1 MKTNPTHRHFILQKD
16 AADCGIACLQ
26 NLLFFYGGYMPA
38 EQLREISGTDAHGT
52 NMLGLSQGAREAGFR
67 AGGVEAGS
75 VDDLKTLTAPCI
87 LYIVQDNRQHYM
99 VLYRWDGKHFI
110 VGDPAKGILSLSA
123 EQLSAIWKKKA
134 LLLMEP
140 TEKIKTMSGK
150 YRSRG
155 KWLYQ
160 MIGRYLNFLLMA
172 AGLGII
178 ASALSLSTAIF
189 SQKLVD
195 KLLGQADSKKLFI
208 SVAMLSI
215 ILIFRAFIFYL
226 RGWILARQSKEFNK
240 ELTGSFYQKI
250 LHLPKSFFD
259 HRKTGDMVARLND
272 ANRIQQ
278 TVSLLVGD
286 VSIQALLLLTA
297 TITLFV
303 YSAMAGLIGLIF
315 IPLVFFIVKRIQSA
329 LILGQKDSMIANAQN
344 ESNYIDNIRGIGIIK
359 LFDRETLFLN
369 RATRLIGNLQDA
381 NFRIGKIKIRFNLT
395 IDILA
400 NIFFTAL
407 IVCGITQVLHK
418 HLLAGEMIA
427 VLQLGVMLMQTAT
440 AVAMTN
446 IQIQEA
452 RVAFDRMYELVSL
465 EVDAPVESVP
475 VGGAGAVSGPDA
487 IDAFEWLSIGNLD
500 FRFPGRATL
509 LKQVSLQVEKGE
521 IVAIVGESGQGKST
535 IFQLLQKFYSWEKGT
550 ILVNGLP
557 LETIDQSKWRKL
569 IGVVTQEAALFSG
582 TVMENI
588 LLDNYTAEAG
598 EAVTAFCTQTGLI
611 TYLSRLPQGLH
622 TLIGEGGVNISG
634 GQKQLVCLA
643 RCLFHQPQLLLLDE
657 PTAAMDKSTEAFV
670 IALLQEWRSKAGM
683 IIISHKDSLTN
694 IADTVYELENGKLLS
709 LHTSTIKS

>member
-1 MKTNPTHRHFILQKD
+1 
-16 AADCGIACLQ
+16 
-26 NLLFFYGGYMPA
+26 
-38 EQLREISGTDAHGT
+38 
-52 NMLGLSQGAREAGFR
+52 
-67 AGGVEAGS
+67 
-75 VDDLKTLTAPCI
+75 
-87 LYIVQDNRQHYM
+87 
-99 VLYRWDGKHFI
+99 
-110 VGDPAKGILSLSA
+110 
-123 EQLSAIWKKKA
+123 
-134 LLLMEP
+134 
-140 TEKIKTMSGK
+140 
-150 YRSRG
+150 
-155 KWLYQ
+155 
-160 MIGRYLNFLLMA
+160 
-172 AGLGII
+172 
-178 ASALSLSTAIF
+178 
-189 SQKLVD
+189 
-195 KLLGQADSKKLFI
+195 
-208 SVAMLSI
+208 
-215 ILIFRAFIFYL
+215 
-226 RGWILARQSKEFNK
+226 
-240 ELTGSFYQKI
+240 
-250 LHLPKSFFD
+250 
-259 HRKTGDMVARLND
+259 
-272 ANRIQQ
+272 
-278 TVSLLVGD
+278 VGD

>member
-1 MKTNPTHRHFILQKD
+1 MKTYPTNKQFIPSRKD

-75 VDDLKTLTAPCI
+75 VEDLKTLGAPCI
-87 LYIVQDNRQHYM
+87 LYIVQDSRQHYI

-123 EQLSAIWKKKA
+123 DQLSGIWKKKA
-134 LLLMEP
+134 LLLVEP
-140 TEKIKTMSGK
+140 TEKISTMSGK

-160 MIGRYLNFLLMA
+160 MIGRYMNFLLMA
-172 AGLGII
+172 AGLGLI

-215 ILIFRAFIFYL
+215 LLIFRAFIFYL

-329 LILGQKDSMIANAQN
+329 LILGQKDSMVANAQN

-369 RATRLIGNLQDA
+369 MATRLIGNLHAA

-395 IDILA
+395 IDILG

-407 IVCGITQVLHK
+407 IVCGIEQVLHK

-427 VLQLGVMLMQTAT
+427 VLQLGVMLMQTVT
-440 AVAMTN
+440 AVAMTTYT
-446 IQIQEA
+446 
-452 RVAFDRMYELVSL
+452 D
-465 EVDAPVESVP
+465 P
-475 VGGAGAVSGPDA
+475 GG
-487 IDAFEWLSIGNLD
+487 
-500 FRFPGRATL
+500 
-509 LKQVSLQVEKGE
+509 KG
-521 IVAIVGESGQGKST
+521 
-535 IFQLLQKFYSWEKGT
+535 
-550 ILVNGLP
+550 
-557 LETIDQSKWRKL
+557 
-569 IGVVTQEAALFSG
+569 
-582 TVMENI
+582 
-588 LLDNYTAEAG
+588 
-598 EAVTAFCTQTGLI
+598 
-611 TYLSRLPQGLH
+611 
-622 TLIGEGGVNISG
+622 
-634 GQKQLVCLA
+634 CL
-643 RCLFHQPQLLLLDE
+643 
-657 PTAAMDKSTEAFV
+657 
-670 IALLQEWRSKAGM
+670 
-683 IIISHKDSLTN
+683 
-694 IADTVYELENGKLLS
+694 
-709 LHTSTIKS
+709 